1 MKKKWLVTFVL
12 GSFVMMCF
20 TGCKARTLSEK
31 EIAKTIPENL
41 THLDIDGYTQSMEV
55 DSIEIEKRKID
66 DGLDTVYCSVIT
78 ENDSYRATTDCV
90 LYYTLYDQGGW
101 ILDNWEAGNIRV
113 TAIAELSQ
121 EETDMEMSRY
131 YFDSYTYVSTEFEE
145 DNQASFTVYDVSF
158 DCDNYSYNGQVTL
171 ECWFD
176 GYSWNKTLNY
186 EKGIDW
192 KVNGMWA
199 ASQEDISGVH
209 FANSAFELNILNV
222 DQEGE
227 KVELSAT
234 DYYKS
239 EVDTVQNIVADRMV
253 VDYTGQD
260 YLTTATYRVVPDE
273 EKVEEMKYDAP
284 TLSFIF
290 DIEDTT
296 YGIRIKPYEV
306 LLNSGNA
313 HGNLYKGYHIRS
325 WVDEYGYTQFEK
337 IYGEEQSGDS
347 SNNQALNDSQ
357 QEPEESSDVMYSNDS
372 SSSEYIIPGSDSRY
386 LSESDLYGL
395 SQEECRLARNELFA
409 RHGRKFKDAELQNYF
424 NQFDWYYPL
433 IEPDDFSE
441 SMLNSYEIANRDLL
455 AEYEKKQAWN

>member
-1 MKKKWLVTFVL
+1 
-12 GSFVMMCF
+12 
-20 TGCKARTLSEK
+20 
-31 EIAKTIPENL
+31 
-41 THLDIDGYTQSMEV
+41 
-55 DSIEIEKRKID
+55 
-66 DGLDTVYCSVIT
+66 
-78 ENDSYRATTDCV
+78 
-90 LYYTLYDQGGW
+90 
-101 ILDNWEAGNIRV
+101 
-113 TAIAELSQ
+113 
-121 EETDMEMSRY
+121 
-131 YFDSYTYVSTEFEE
+131 
-145 DNQASFTVYDVSF
+145 
-158 DCDNYSYNGQVTL
+158 
-171 ECWFD
+171 
-176 GYSWNKTLNY
+176 
-186 EKGIDW
+186 
-192 KVNGMWA
+192 
-199 ASQEDISGVH
+199 
-209 FANSAFELNILNV
+209 
-222 DQEGE
+222 
-227 KVELSAT
+227 
-234 DYYKS
+234 
-239 EVDTVQNIVADRMV
+239 
-253 VDYTGQD
+253 
-260 YLTTATYRVVPDE
+260 
-273 EKVEEMKYDAP
+273 MKYDSP

-455 AEYEKKQAWN
+455 AEYEKKQGLN